1 MRRPRLRRVST
12 EGRISDHGSQI
23 KRAGETSA
31 RWPPVAIGVCIL
43 ALECSQ
49 ILYNAVT
56 RPDLAGDVARVLIAH
71 AHTGAVR
78 TTAA

>member
-1 MRRPRLRRVST
+1 MDHKSRGPGRPR
-12 EGRISDHGSQI
+12 
-23 KRAGETSA
+23 RA
-31 RWPPVAIGVCIL
+31 WPPVAIGVCIL

-71 AHTGAVR
+71 VDAARLLTAGAP
-78 TTAA
+78 TTLG